1 MHAQKLAT
9 LGALAVVAALVAAAP
24 AEAGFNGTSPTG
36 VSAEAGG
43 TKFRAN
49 AASLQRLT
57 LPDGRR
63 LVVSEESDAAESTM
77 SPVVVAGN
85 GT

>member
-9 LGALAVVAALVAAAP
+9 LGAMAVVAALVAAAP

-43 TKFRAN
+43 SGFRA
-49 AASLQRLT
+49 AAIVVRGMRL
-57 LPDGRR
+57 PAGRAF
-63 LVVSEESDAAESTM
+63 VVVGKSSDAAAST
-77 SPVVVAGN
+77 VAARIA
-85 GT
+85 TSQ